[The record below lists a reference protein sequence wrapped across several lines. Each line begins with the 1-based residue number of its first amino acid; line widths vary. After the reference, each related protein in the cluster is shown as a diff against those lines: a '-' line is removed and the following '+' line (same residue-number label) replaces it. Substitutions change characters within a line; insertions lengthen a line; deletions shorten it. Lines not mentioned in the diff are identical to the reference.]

1 MGGNRQHYN
10 RRGQQFDGQRERKA
24 EETTVHRSDDRGPKG
39 KELKERDGK
48 GRELKEQELKP
59 ADGDGPAADPPQAAN
74 TGGGAGSAQVA
85 PLDAAALQA
94 ELELVRGERDQLMDR
109 LARLQAEFENT
120 RRREVKERADLRD
133 YAVQRAVEP
142 FLGVMDNFQLA
153 LKADGT
159 LEQLRAGVE
168 LILKQMEEA
177 LKGLHVQ
184 AVETVGKQ
192 FDPRVHEALGSI
204 ETKEFPDHQVMEEVR
219 RGYRIREKL
228 LRPALVRI
236 ASNKA
241 QVDGAS

>member
-1 MGGNRQHYN
+1 LPGSG
-10 RRGQQFDGQRERKA
+10 
-24 EETTVHRSDDRGPKG
+24 
-39 KELKERDGK
+39 DGK
-48 GRELKEQELKP
+48 VEAATAQGIEEDALRVRGLKDRDAKGVELKEQQLKP
-59 ADGDGPAADPPQAAN
+59 EGGDGPATCAPQTVEVGEAGAAPPQRASSPGTP
-74 TGGGAGSAQVA
+74 TGQVA
-85 PLDAAALQA
+85 PLDEEALKV
-94 ELELVRGERDQLMDR
+94 ELEQVRGERDQLMDR
-109 LARLQAEFENT
+109 LARMQAEFENS
-120 RRREVKERADLRD
+120 RRREVKERADARD

-142 FLGVMDNFQLA
+142 FLAVMDNFHLA

-204 ETKEFPDHQVMEEVR
+204 ETKEFPDHQVMEEIR
-219 RGYRIREKL
+219 RGYKIREKL

-241 QVDGAS
+241 VVSD

>member
-1 MGGNRQHYN
+1 MRVKGL
-10 RRGQQFDGQRERKA
+10 K
-24 EETTVHRSDDRGPKG
+24 DRDLKG
-39 KELKERDGK
+39 V
-48 GRELKEQELKP
+48 ELKEQQLKP
-59 ADGDGPAADPPQAAN
+59 EEGNGAAPGAPETAEA
-74 TGGGAGSAQVA
+74 GGEKNIAQVA
-85 PLDAAALQA
+85 PMDAAALKV
-94 ELELVRGERDQLMDR
+94 ELEQMRGERDQLMDR
-109 LARLQAEFENT
+109 LARMQAEFENT
-120 RRREVKERADLRD
+120 RRREVKERADARD

-142 FLGVMDNFQLA
+142 FLAVMDNFQLA

-159 LEQLRAGVE
+159 QEQLRAGVE

-204 ETKEFPDHQVMEEVR
+204 ETAEFPDHQVIEEIR
-219 RGYRIREKL
+219 RGYKIREKL

-241 QVDGAS
+241 EVSD